1 MFGPIFKR
9 RVAITLG
16 SQPASSTAEGPGAV
30 LQTSH
35 ALPRLARRLGAATH
49 ARVLDLGSVVGGN
62 LQFFIDLNCK
72 VTADD
77 LSRPVETVLPDPG
90 EKAGADWKQP
100 VAPRLNYPADSF
112 DAVLVWDFFDFL
124 GPGEARDFSRELHRV
139 VKPGGIVM
147 AYFTSRETERRE
159 PSRRFRILGADKIE
173 WTPIGVSRSLRHV
186 YQNRDI
192 ERMFDGFRTHFA
204 VVMQNGSR
212 EILLEKKAASR
223 PAASIP
229 RAPAAV

>member
-16 SQPASSTAEGPGAV
+16 SQPAPSTGAGALIQV
-30 LQTSH
+30 SH
-35 ALPRLARRLGAATH
+35 ALPRLARRLSAASH
-49 ARVLDLGSVVGGN
+49 PRVLDLGSVVGGN
-62 LQFFIDLNCK
+62 LQFFIDLGCK
-72 VTADD
+72 VTAED
-77 LSRPVETVLPDPG
+77 LLRPVETVLPG
-90 EKAGADWKQP
+90 SAEKAGVDWKEP
-100 VAPRLNYPADSF
+100 AAKRLEYPADSF
-112 DAVLVWDFFDFL
+112 NAVLVWDYFDLL
-124 GPGEARDFSRELHRV
+124 GPGEARGFSRDLQRI

-159 PSRRFRILGADKIE
+159 PSRRFRILGADRIE

-212 EILLEKKAASR
+212 EILLEKKAAAQASASAPR
-223 PAASIP
+223 SPAAG
-229 RAPAAV
+229 